1 MNNEKNNKADEVISD
16 LLSCL
21 PRIEAPPS
29 FGKQVMARIA
39 AGRPSA
45 TSPFGFFSSMKVAI
59 PLLLMI
65 FVGTYLFVQSPGT
78 ESDQGPLSAQSE
90 NAAELPSIETGVKQA
105 ESFPTEVGV
114 SSSRFDSA
122 LPVEGSPEKE
132 TALRSRMETGTRQA
146 RRAGPRTETD
156 VPETANEGGSID
168 RTITRPPE
176 SIILTPDLDGEIL
189 DPRDVPGFETV
200 GEFKPADILRI
211 MGIRA
216 EFGEKGWQIT
226 SVDTLASGR
235 RSGVFV
241 DDIIE
246 AIDGVPIGRDTVFK
260 GKVTIRRLQV
270 RRGDDVLTIELGN

>member
-16 LLSCL
+16 LLSGL
-21 PRIEAPPS
+21 PRIEAPPG

-39 AGRPSA
+39 AGGPSA
-45 TSPFGFFSSMKVAI
+45 TSPFWFLSSMKVAI

-65 FVGTYLFVQSPGT
+65 FVGAYLFVQSPDT
-78 ESDQGPLSAQSE
+78 ESEQGPLAAQSE
-90 NAAELPSIETGVKQA
+90 RSAELPSIESAAKEEEPFPADVDVS
-105 ESFPTEVGV
+105 ESR
-114 SSSRFDSA
+114 SDSV
-122 LPVEGSPEKE
+122 LPVEGSPAKE
-132 TALRSRMETGTRQA
+132 SAFRRRIETGTRQA
-146 RRAGPRTETD
+146 RRAGPRTETN

-176 SIILTPDLDGEIL
+176 SMILTPDLDGAIL
-189 DPRDVPGFETV
+189 DPREVPGFETV

-216 EFGEKGWQIT
+216 EFGENGWRVT

-235 RSGVFV
+235 RSRVLV

-260 GKVTIRRLQV
+260 GKVTIRTLQI
-270 RRGDDVLTIELGN
+270 RRGDDVLTVAPGN